1 MEQVGVAEPLAMPG
15 ETVISPEAWEYGKD
29 YTNATDLKE
38 LKDTYRKH
46 EIKEEHFGYMRIDD
60 VAVPPIMPQSII
72 KVRFRQRQINLLKR
86 YIPAA
91 IQPALK
97 AGHDEHLAEMR
108 DLSVLFVK
116 CTGLNITSDE
126 FGNCA
131 DVCSNFSWSA
141 SSC

>member
-1 MEQVGVAEPLAMPG
+1 MWILTLCFALTAQ
-15 ETVISPEAWEYGKD
+15 
-29 YTNATDLKE
+29 
-38 LKDTYRKH
+38 
-46 EIKEEHFGYMRIDD
+46 
-60 VAVPPIMPQSII
+60 
-72 KVRFRQRQINLLKR
+72 R

-116 CTGLNITSDE
+116 CTGLDITSDE

-131 DVCSNFSWSA
+131 DVCFHSNCRDILPLTQFTGDRLWAALDVACSA
-141 SSC
+141 DLLLMPGLNQQILG